1 MVRLGKTITQ
11 IYKQY
16 ILALQ
21 PSHKISNDFDK
32 PVLYIFHPWEVE
44 KKEKNKNKKPKR
56 NVRENK

>member
-21 PSHKISNDFDK
+21 PSHKISNDFDR
-32 PVLYIFHPWEVE
+32 YYTSFTHERW
-44 KKEKNKNKKPKR
+44 KKKKKTKTKSQK
-56 NVRENK
+56 EM